1 MQTDTNDNTTWT
13 IQGLKAENDRL
24 LAVIKDLRNR
34 LERATIRLNNKI
46 RDDYEMVDLGDR

>member
-1 MQTDTNDNTTWT
+1 MQTCTNDNTAWT

>member
-34 LERATIRLNNKI
+34 LERTTIRLNNKI